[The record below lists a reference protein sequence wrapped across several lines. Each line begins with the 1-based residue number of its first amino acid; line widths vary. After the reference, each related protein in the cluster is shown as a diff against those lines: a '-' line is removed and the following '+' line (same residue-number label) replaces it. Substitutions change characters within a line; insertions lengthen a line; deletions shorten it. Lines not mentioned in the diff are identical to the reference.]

1 MMMHARTSDGTP
13 TPAELELDRRTEVF
27 LDEMVSSSVREELPA
42 DFASR
47 VMAARPFAPWEVAT
61 ASFWRVP
68 IAVGLG
74 LLAGS
79 LGLALTP
86 LWSLGPATAVTVWA
100 ELLAVAFGSPV
111 ATLVAA
117 LPLLAEGTERA
128 SGAVSPG
135 AVALLGGAAA
145 LVAGS
150 LLGALAR
157 FRRPALPIARRRS

>member
-1 MMMHARTSDGTP
+1 MTMHARTAAETP
-13 TPAELELDRRTEVF
+13 TPAELELDQRMEVL
-27 LDEMVSSSVREELPA
+27 LDEMVASRTRKELPP
-42 DFASR
+42 DFATR
-47 VMAARPFAPWEVAT
+47 VAAARPFAPWEVARP
-61 ASFWRVP
+61 SFWRLPVV
-68 IAVGLG
+68 VGLG

-86 LWSLGPATAVTVWA
+86 LWSLGPATALTVWA

-111 ATLVAA
+111 ASLVAA

-128 SGAVSPG
+128 AGAVSPG

-157 FRRPALPIARRRS
+157 FRRPELPVVRRRS